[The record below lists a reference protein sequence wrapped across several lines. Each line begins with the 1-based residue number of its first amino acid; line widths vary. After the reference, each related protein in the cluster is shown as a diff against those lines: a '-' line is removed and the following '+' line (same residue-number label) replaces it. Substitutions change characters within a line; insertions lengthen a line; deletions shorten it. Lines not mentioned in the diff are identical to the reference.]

1 MNLSRI
7 RKLWLPGGIAILGSF
22 AALFLYFKQFQDFT
36 SDKIFQFTACF
47 IVSILVFCWSSVVA
61 LSMYTPVRFKSV
73 YAVLMTAVLAY
84 LQISL
89 LTGIFGP
96 MIFGTGRNM
105 DFVDDNFVLLLLI
118 SFLNISIFSQGYV
131 LLGET
136 KEESSHKARQDE
148 INEMLR
154 EAELHKLQ
162 QQFQPH
168 FLFNSL
174 NSISA
179 LIAMRPEEA
188 RTMVMKLS
196 DFLRTTL
203 KRGDEQGV
211 TFQNEIDYL
220 QLYLDIEKVR
230 FGHRLEVN
238 ITTTNDVLQAKIPTL
253 LLQPIVE
260 NAIKFGL
267 YGTTEKVIITIDA
280 KIQHGTVLITIT
292 NPFDREML
300 PQAGT
305 GFGLNAIKRRLYLL
319 FARNDLLETTT
330 RENTFITT
338 LKTPVAP

>member
-1 MNLSRI
+1 MNFSRI
-7 RKLWLPGGIAILGSF
+7 RKLWLPAGIVILSTYFLLAVFFHNYLGFPSSF
-22 AALFLYFKQFQDFT
+22 AYNFPAVFVITLLLFSWTSLMVLSVYVPSRFKQ
-36 SDKIFQFTACF
+36 A
-47 IVSILVFCWSSVVA
+47 
-61 LSMYTPVRFKSV
+61 
-73 YAVLMTAVLAY
+73 YAVFLSAVLAWIHYKLFFY
-84 LQISL
+84 LI
-89 LTGIFGP
+89 
-96 MIFGTGRNM
+96 
-105 DFVDDNFVLLLLI
+105 
-118 SFLNISIFSQGYV
+118 ISIFKPVGLVELGLTNLAPVVWLVSFLIVGMLTV
-131 LLGET
+131 GFTLLGET
-136 KEESSHKARQDE
+136 KEESKDKARQDE

-179 LIAMRPEEA
+179 LIASRPEEA

-230 FGHRLEVN
+230 FGHRLEVKV
-238 ITTTNDVLQAKIPTL
+238 TTTNDVLQAKIPTL

-267 YGTTEKVIITIDA
+267 YGTTEKVIITLDA
-280 KIQHGTVLITIT
+280 RVENSMVIIKTT
-292 NPFDREML
+292 NPFDNEML
-300 PQAGT
+300 PQSGT
-305 GFGLNAIKRRLYLL
+305 GFGLNAIKRRLWLL
-319 FARNDLLETTT
+319 FARNDLLETSTQQ
-330 RENTFITT
+330 NTFITT
-338 LKTPVAP
+338 LKTPLAS